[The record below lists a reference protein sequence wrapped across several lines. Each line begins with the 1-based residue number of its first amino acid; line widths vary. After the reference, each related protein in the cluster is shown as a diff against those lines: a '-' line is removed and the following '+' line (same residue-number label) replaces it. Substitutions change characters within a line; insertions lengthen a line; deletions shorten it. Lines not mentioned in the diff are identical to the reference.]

1 MISRSDRKNVYV
13 PVFIRGRSCLKSQQ
27 KLLKTINLAKMKK
40 SQSCQFFNHH
50 YKKREEMLQNI
61 THEPEEAGENEWRK
75 KTKDER
81 EEMEN

>member
-1 MISRSDRKNVYV
+1 
-13 PVFIRGRSCLKSQQ
+13 
-27 KLLKTINLAKMKK
+27 MKK

-75 KTKDER
+75 TKDER